1 MIKFGGIELTDIVP
15 VKIED
20 IDVSPVQLNPVVRT
34 RAIKPGDEFIRQKK
48 GTRTVTI
55 SFALL
60 EMDTAERERAM
71 MTLREWANSETEKT
85 LSLPQ
90 FEDKHLECICT
101 AFPDHSC
108 RKWWESKLRLQ
119 FTCFNNPFWTSDELI
134 EVPCGQ
140 VFSIGGN
147 EQPLM
152 TIERTAGG
160 TLRNQV
166 YASRTEAM
174 TFSTVPAGKL
184 VIDLNRQTAA
194 IGNTSIMQYYLPSST
209 WIVPKIGANQV
220 ISGNGVV
227 RYRERWV

>member
-20 IDVSPVQLNPVVRT
+20 VAVSPVRLSPVARS
-34 RAIKPGDEFIRQKK
+34 RAIRPGEEFIRQKK
-48 GTRTVTI
+48 GTRTVNI

-71 MTLREWANSETEKT
+71 LTLREWANSETEKT

-101 AFPDHSC
+101 AFPDHSY

-140 VFSIGGN
+140 VFSI

-152 TIERTAGG
+152 TIERNAGSA
-160 TLRNQV
+160 LRNQV

-174 TFSTVPAGKL
+174 TFSTVPAGRL

-209 WIVPKIGANQV
+209 WIVPKIGANQ
-220 ISGNGVV
+220 IITGNGVI
-227 RYRERWV
+227 RYRERWE